1 MKIKDLRELGRRA
14 NLNQLMEIARS
25 NVERHLG
32 DVEAESV
39 DAIYD
44 EAYTLAFD
52 ALHDAGV
59 SDELARQIA
68 QQVAQCYAQP

>member
-1 MKIKDLRELGRRA
+1 MNNRME
-14 NLNQLMEIARS
+14 EIAVG

-32 DVEAESV
+32 DVCEGDDSP

-52 ALHDAGV
+52 ALVDAGY
-59 SDELARQIA
+59 SSAMARSVA
-68 QQVAQCYAQP
+68 ANVAQRYAQP